1 MINLNPQK
9 IDLFISLFRG
19 RTDIFARRWGKD
31 GRSGYSPAY
40 DFNWDEFKKHKRKGG
55 SIKDFDNK
63 KLLPLTPEVIRKH
76 LLGIHSIGI
85 YPILPDNTSHFLVA
99 DFDGDFWK
107 DEAIAFIDDCTK
119 VGLSSYLE
127 RSRSG
132 NGGHVWIFFSKMYP
146 CIKSRQIGFEIIRRI
161 FGISQFEK
169 EVSFDRLFPNQDFLS
184 KGGFGNLIALPFQG
198 KSIAQDNTVFIDL
211 ESGEP
216 FFDQWEFLRDI
227 KQHSVYEL
235 DSVYNRLITQKPNH
249 SFRVEKNDAPLIIT
263 VDNRI
268 TISRSRLNAE
278 LIHFLKEKL
287 NFINTEYVIKHQ
299 LGKSTYN
306 VRKYFNLIDET
317 EEAVLLPRGFL
328 STLIAFLNENN
339 VKYSLQYKYPH
350 FDEVLFKSV
359 IELKPHQ
366 KLAVRAGM
374 EYDQGVIVSPAG
386 SGKTVVGLEIIA
398 GKKLPALILVH
409 RKQLSDQWIERI
421 QSFLGIS
428 KKHIGQYSGAKKK
441 IGTQVTVG
449 LLQSLAR
456 KKDLTEIKD
465 RFGTIIVDECHH
477 IPAMSFRKVVAQL
490 NPRYLYGLTATPK
503 RKHNDEKLIYVYIGD
518 MIANLSVSDVKQS
531 DSVGATAQSTMVIA
545 SNKIQYTEVI
555 IKSTNLT
562 IPFSFTTDLFHILAK
577 VICFDTARN
586 KLIVDDIL
594 KQTENGHKVLL
605 LSERKDHLDVLD
617 LYLKGKCEIIVI
629 TGDDSARM
637 RGSKLKQIQNGHYQA
652 ILSTGQFFGEGIDIH
667 GITCLIL
674 AFPFSFEGK
683 LLQYIGRMRPPEDR
697 YNYSSHEPRRIIDY
711 RDKNIP
717 FLERQYKKRARF
729 YKKLFTDVRV
739 I

>member
-1 MINLNPQK
+1 MTNLDSRK
-9 IDLFISLFRG
+9 IDLFMSRFRG
-19 RTDIFARRWGKD
+19 RTDIFARRWEKG
-31 GRSGYSPAY
+31 GGSGYSPAY

-63 KLLPLTPEVIRKH
+63 KLLPLTSEAIRRH

-85 YPILPDNTSHFLVA
+85 YPILPDNTSFFLVA
-99 DFDGDFWK
+99 DFDGEVWK
-107 DEAIAFIDDCTK
+107 DEAIAFIHECTNI
-119 VGLSSYLE
+119 GLYSYLE

-132 NGGHVWIFFSKMYP
+132 NGGHVWIFFSNLYP

-169 EVSFDRLFPNQDFLS
+169 EASFDRLFPNQDFLS

-198 KSIAQDNTVFIDL
+198 KSTAQGNTVFIDI

-216 FFDQWEFLRDI
+216 FSDQWKFLREI
-227 KQHSVYEL
+227 KQHSTHEL
-235 DSVYNRLITQKPNH
+235 DSVHNRLIARKQNLSGPTV
-249 SFRVEKNDAPLIIT
+249 RNDVPFIIT
-263 VDNRI
+263 VDNQI
-268 TISRSRLNAE
+268 AISRSYLNAN
-278 LIHFLKEKL
+278 LIHFLKEEL

-317 EEAVLLPRGFL
+317 EESVLLPRGFL
-328 STLIAFLNENN
+328 STLITFLKENYIE
-339 VKYSLQYKYPH
+339 YSLHYNYPK
-350 FDEVLFKSV
+350 FDEVYFKSV

-366 KLAVRAGM
+366 RIAVRAAR
-374 EYDQGVIVSPAG
+374 ENEQGVIVSPAG
-386 SGKTVVGLEIIA
+386 SGKTIVGLEIIA
-398 GKKLPALILVH
+398 EKKLPALILVH
-409 RKQLSDQWIERI
+409 RRQLSDQWIERI

-428 KKHIGQYSGAKKK
+428 RKHIGQYSGAKKK
-441 IGTQVTVG
+441 IGTQVTVA

-456 KKDLTEIKD
+456 KKDLTEIKE

-477 IPAMSFRKVVAQL
+477 IPATTFRKVVAQL
-490 NPRYLYGLTATPK
+490 NPRHLYGLTATPK
-503 RKHNDEKLIYVYIGD
+503 RKHNDEKLIYVYIGNV
-518 MIANLSVSDVKQS
+518 IANLSVFDAKQFDSLDVK
-531 DSVGATAQSTMVIA
+531 AQSAKDIA
-545 SNKIQYTEVI
+545 SKTIQSAEVI
-555 IKSTNLT
+555 IKSTDLT

-605 LSERKDHLDVLD
+605 LSERKDHLDVIS

-629 TGDDSARM
+629 TGDDSM
-637 RGSKLKQIQNGHYQA
+637 RIRESKLKQIQNGHYQA
-652 ILSTGQFFGEGIDIH
+652 ILSTGQFFGEGIDIY

-683 LLQYIGRMRPPEDR
+683 LLQYIGRMRLLESP
-697 YNYSSHEPRRIIDY
+697 NNFSHQEPRRIIDY
-711 RDKNIP
+711 RDRNIP
-717 FLERQYKKRARF
+717 FLERQYKKRART
-729 YKKLFTDVRV
+729 YKKLFTDVNV